1 MLSPSALTSIESE
14 TSALLF
20 KIKFS
25 ESGMSHLLESL
36 IGANWKKAE
45 EFDDPARSDGI
56 LGVHSTSPGWVGPS
70 HYGVLF
76 RPPQHSVGTVPIRKE
91 SCLARDV
98 LTLDSANFL
107 FEFVNQSPLSI
118 MLACGI
124 AFVVGRFWYLDYQEA
139 GRGKEQTKAIP
150 GATPAG
156 NATMLIAVLGS
167 MLILAIETA
176 GEYALEV
183 SQEQS
188 TVTVL
193 FLRRAYR
200 SRNNRGD
207 SSFAVTSWWRR
218 GDRLS

>member
-1 MLSPSALTSIESE
+1 M
-14 TSALLF
+14 
-20 KIKFS
+20 
-25 ESGMSHLLESL
+25 
-36 IGANWKKAE
+36 
-45 EFDDPARSDGI
+45 
-56 LGVHSTSPGWVGPS
+56 
-70 HYGVLF
+70 
-76 RPPQHSVGTVPIRKE
+76 
-91 SCLARDV
+91 

-193 FLRRAYR
+193 FLAGLIAAGIIEEIVFRGYLVVEKRGPTLLIGSILGFSLLFALAHFHYWIEWKGFGEGILEFNLTSKSAWTLLVLFLNSLWFYAVRFSFFNKHR
-200 SRNNRGD
+200 SLLPC
-207 SSFAVTSWWRR
+207 FAAHIASNVGVFFIKLFQGHVS
-218 GDRLS
+218 GLY